1 LGVGVLPAVSL
12 VVPVH
17 NEAARMWSSTVVLRK
32 HLRRVS
38 ESFEIILVENGSSD
52 DTQLVAEALSSRF
65 HEIRCLTLP
74 EASLGDA
81 LKLGIG
87 SASGDKVL
95 YYPLDLSV
103 GLEFIPKSLKL
114 LDEYDLVVASKR
126 RGDDGRPMI
135 RRITSISYH
144 GLVKLFYG
152 TRISDT
158 TCAKAYKK
166 ESISRLIDGFPGASR
181 VFETEMLVE
190 AERRGMRIAEVPVS
204 VVESRRSRETLL
216 RKVETKLEDLL
227 SARLDRLALFS
238 GIPVLLAGLLWLI
251 ILALEKLGSPL
262 SGFLSPYSLLAA
274 VLLIMG
280 GFQIATFGLLSRLML
295 QLRGEVTRRNGR
307 ALDESEE
314 LPVGYS
320 SDEDDED
327 RD

>member
-1 LGVGVLPAVSL
+1 
-12 VVPVH
+12 
-17 NEAARMWSSTVVLRK
+17 M
-32 HLRRVS
+32 
-38 ESFEIILVENGSSD
+38 
-52 DTQLVAEALSSRF
+52 
-65 HEIRCLTLP
+65 
-74 EASLGDA
+74 
-81 LKLGIG
+81 
-87 SASGDKVL
+87 L

-144 GLVKLFYG
+144 GLVKLFYR
-152 TRISDT
+152 THISDT
-158 TCAKAYKK
+158 TCAKAFKK
-166 ESISRLIDGFPGASR
+166 EAISRLIDCFPGASR

-190 AERRGMRIAEVPVS
+190 AERRGMRIVEVPVS

-238 GIPVLLAGLLWLI
+238 GVPVLLAGLLWLI

-274 VLLIMG
+274 VLLILG

-307 ALDESEE
+307 VLDESEE

-320 SDEDDED
+320 GDEDDED
-327 RD
+327 RY

>member
-1 LGVGVLPAVSL
+1 MPAVSL

-17 NEAARMWSSTVVLRK
+17 NEAARMWSCTVALRK
-32 HLRRVS
+32 RLIRVG

-52 DTQLVAEALSSRF
+52 DTHLVAEALSSRF
-65 HEIRCLTLP
+65 HEVRCLALP

-81 LKLGIG
+81 LKLGMG
-87 SASGDKVL
+87 SASGDKIL

-126 RGDDGRPMI
+126 RGDDGRPII
-135 RRITSISYH
+135 RQITSIAYH
-144 GLVKLFYG
+144 GLVKLFFR

-166 ESISRLIDGFPGASR
+166 ETINRLIEGFPGASR
-181 VFETEMLVE
+181 VFETEVLVE
-190 AERRGMRIAEVPVS
+190 AERRGLKIVEVPVS
-204 VVESRRSRETLL
+204 VVERRRSRETLL
-216 RKVETKLEDLL
+216 KKVETKLEDLL

-238 GIPVLLAGLLWLI
+238 GIPVLLAGLIWLVV
-251 ILALEKLGSPL
+251 LALEKLGSVL
-262 SGFLSPYSLLAA
+262 SGFMNPYSFLAA
-274 VLLIMG
+274 VLFVLG

-295 QLRGEVTRRNGR
+295 QLRGEVTRRSGR
-307 ALDESEE
+307 MSEDSE
-314 LPVGYS
+314 KSPIWDSGE
-320 SDEDDED
+320 EDDDD